1 MTYHVTSKIM
11 PNAKLPID
19 YVKNTFD
26 KRNKIA
32 KQKSIEFYKNITNE
46 CKDGVYSISR
56 IRKCIDNLFAPNK
69 INYTIK
75 SEEREQ
81 FSGSIANILSVDKE
95 KQILQ
100 YDGIALFL
108 PLKKNKTEV
117 ENKYTLFHEVRHM
130 IDYLYNP
137 KVKMHRINNLIN
149 NEGYSN
155 ATDYINKFFM
165 EEISSK
171 TNMKEFRKEASD
183 LIDILPR
190 DIAIETLQKIRSHL
204 ITEINAYSDEIHFRF
219 KGIKNIDDFIDAL
232 NLKLSYKLNFKFED
246 KLKFANKKLN
256 ALLKEERASL
266 KNNLIN
272 QQRKSL

>member
-1 MTYHVTSKIM
+1 MTYNITSKIM
-11 PNAKLPID
+11 PHAKLPLG

-32 KQKSIEFYKNITNE
+32 KQKSIEFYKNITSE

-69 INYTIK
+69 INYTIN

-81 FSGSIANILSVDKE
+81 FSGSIANILSVDKG

-149 NEGYSN
+149 NEEYSN

-171 TNMKEFRKEASD
+171 TNMKEFRKEASE

-204 ITEINAYSDEIHFRF
+204 ITEINAYSDEIHYRF
-219 KGIKNIDDFIDAL
+219 KDIKNIDDFIDAL

-266 KNNLIN
+266 KK
-272 QQRKSL
+272 QFD

>member
-1 MTYHVTSKIM
+1 MGILDKYKAQLEEDKKNENVSFPEGSQLKEEHREE
-11 PNAKLPID
+11 
-19 YVKNTFD
+19 YVKVLKELRNNSNDMENTY
-26 KRNKIA
+26 RAKIDEM
-32 KQKSIEFYKNITNE
+32 KQM
-46 CKDGVYSISR
+46 
-56 IRKCIDNLFAPNK
+56 
-69 INYTIK
+69 
-75 SEEREQ
+75 SE
-81 FSGSIANILSVDKE
+81 NDM
-95 KQILQ
+95 
-100 YDGIALFL
+100 
-108 PLKKNKTEV
+108 
-117 ENKYTLFHEVRHM
+117 EN
-130 IDYLYNP
+130 
-137 KVKMHRINNLIN
+137 NNLIN

-171 TNMKEFRKEASD
+171 TNMKKFRKEASD

-266 KNNLIN
+266 KK
-272 QQRKSL
+272 QFD

>member
-1 MTYHVTSKIM
+1 MIYNVTSKIM
-11 PNAKLPID
+11 PNAKLPLE

-32 KQKSIEFYKNITNE
+32 KQKSIEFYKKITNE

-190 DIAIETLQKIRSHL
+190 DVAIETLQKIRSHL

-266 KNNLIN
+266 KK
-272 QQRKSL
+272 QFD

>member
-1 MTYHVTSKIM
+1 MTYNVTSKIM
-11 PNAKLPID
+11 PNAKLPLE

-81 FSGSIANILSVDKE
+81 FSGSIANILSIDKE

>member
-1 MTYHVTSKIM
+1 M
-11 PNAKLPID
+11 
-19 YVKNTFD
+19 
-26 KRNKIA
+26 
-32 KQKSIEFYKNITNE
+32 
-46 CKDGVYSISR
+46 
-56 IRKCIDNLFAPNK
+56 LFR
-69 INYTIK
+69 
-75 SEEREQ
+75 S
-81 FSGSIANILSVDKE
+81 
-95 KQILQ
+95 
-100 YDGIALFL
+100 ALFL

-171 TNMKEFRKEASD
+171 TNMKKFRKEASD

-266 KNNLIN
+266 KK
-272 QQRKSL
+272 QFD

>member
-1 MTYHVTSKIM
+1 MTYKVTSKIM
-11 PNAKLPID
+11 PNAKLPLD

-95 KQILQ
+95 RQILQ

-155 ATDYINKFFM
+155 ATDYINKIFM

-219 KGIKNIDDFIDAL
+219 KSIKNIDDFIDAL

>member
-1 MTYHVTSKIM
+1 MIYNVTSKIM
-11 PNAKLPID
+11 PHAKLPLE

-75 SEEREQ
+75 SEERER

-95 KQILQ
+95 RQILQ

-266 KNNLIN
+266 KK
-272 QQRKSL
+272 QFD

>member
-1 MTYHVTSKIM
+1 MIYNVTSKIM
-11 PNAKLPID
+11 PNAKLPLE

>member
-1 MTYHVTSKIM
+1 MTYNITSKIM
-11 PNAKLPID
+11 PHAKLPLG

-69 INYTIK
+69 INYTIN

-149 NEGYSN
+149 NEEYSN

-171 TNMKEFRKEASD
+171 TNMKEFRKEASA

-190 DIAIETLQKIRSHL
+190 DVAIETLQKIRSHL

>member
-1 MTYHVTSKIM
+1 MTYNITSKIM
-11 PNAKLPID
+11 PHAKLPLE

-69 INYTIK
+69 INYTIN

-81 FSGSIANILSVDKE
+81 FSGSIANILSVDKG

-149 NEGYSN
+149 NEEYSN

-171 TNMKEFRKEASD
+171 TNMKEFRKEASE

-256 ALLKEERASL
+256 TLLKEERASL
-266 KNNLIN
+266 KK
-272 QQRKSL
+272 QFD

>member
-1 MTYHVTSKIM
+1 MTYNVTSKIM
-11 PNAKLPID
+11 PYAKLPLD

-69 INYTIK
+69 INYTIN

-81 FSGSIANILSVDKE
+81 FSGSIANILSVDKG

-190 DIAIETLQKIRSHL
+190 DIAIETLQKIRAHL

-256 ALLKEERASL
+256 ALLKEEKASL
-266 KNNLIN
+266 KK
-272 QQRKSL
+272 QFD

>member
-1 MTYHVTSKIM
+1 MIYNVTSKIM
-11 PNAKLPID
+11 PNAKLPLD

-46 CKDGVYSISR
+46 CKDGIYSISR

-171 TNMKEFRKEASD
+171 TNMKKFRKEASD

>member
-1 MTYHVTSKIM
+1 MIYNVTSKIM
-11 PNAKLPID
+11 PNAKLPLE

-190 DIAIETLQKIRSHL
+190 DIAIETLQAHL
-204 ITEINAYSDEIHFRF
+204 ITEINAYSDEIRYRF
-219 KGIKNIDDFIDAL
+219 KDIKNIDDFIDAL

-256 ALLKEERASL
+256 ALLKEERVSL
-266 KNNLIN
+266 KK
-272 QQRKSL
+272 QFD